1 MKRAA
6 LLIATL
12 ALSIPVLAETITP
25 YRNAAALE
33 NISEEEDR
41 IWNEGEE
48 FDKQI
53 KRSGLIHSDAALT
66 RYVQGVMDKL
76 FPEFEGRIRVQV
88 IKSPYLNAFALPN
101 GSIYI
106 NQGLLSRFQNEAQL
120 ATVLAHEGT
129 HFTHRHGFH
138 LQRTVKNASLV
149 NLVTRLMGLP
159 QLVDLVII
167 SSVLGYNR
175 ELETEADNEG
185 YKRVVAAGYNVHE
198 TPKVFEHLVREL
210 KASDVKE
217 PFFFSTHPKLQ
228 ERVDNFRKLSGGT
241 PEGGITRELEY
252 VDQVTDLRLANLQ
265 NELTLGRSKHVL
277 LALCDEERRSDY
289 PPSVHYFLGEAYR
302 LRAQQGDEVS
312 AEVEYLRAI
321 ERAPDFAPTYRSLGV
336 LYLKQNAYADAI
348 PLFQKYLALAPAASD
363 RQYVEHYLTL
373 AQKKGSTQ

>member
-1 MKRAA
+1 MKRAVFF
-6 LLIATL
+6 LVVL
-12 ALSIPVLAETITP
+12 ALAIPALADTITP
-25 YRNAAALE
+25 YKSAAALA
-33 NISEEEDR
+33 NIPEEEQR
-41 IWNEGEE
+41 IWNEGDE

-53 KRSGLIHSDAALT
+53 KRSGLIHTGAEFT
-66 RYVQGVMDKL
+66 QYVQGVMDKL
-76 FPEFEGRIRVQV
+76 YPEFDGKIRVRV

-185 YKRVVAAGYNVHE
+185 YKRLVAAGYNVHE

-210 KASDVKE
+210 KAADVKE

-228 ERVDNFRKLSGGT
+228 DRVDNFKKLSSGT
-241 PEGGITRELEY
+241 PEGGITRVPEY
-252 VDQVTDLRLANLQ
+252 VDQVLDLRLANLQ

-277 LALCDEERRSDY
+277 LALCEEERLADY
-289 PPSVHYFLGEAYR
+289 PPSVHYYLGEAYR
-302 LRAQQGDEVS
+302 LRARQGDEVS
-312 AEVEYLRAI
+312 AEMEYLKALAL
-321 ERAPDFAPTYRSLGV
+321 APDFAPTYRALGV
-336 LYLKQNAYADAI
+336 LYLKQNAYADAL
-348 PLFQKYLALAPAASD
+348 PLFEKYLALAPGASD
-363 RQYVEHYLTL
+363 RQYIEHYLAL
-373 AQKKGSTQ
+373 ARGRGAVQ